1 MFEQLIYKIGLT
13 LIPGIGDI
21 VGKKLVAWC
30 GGPEAVFLE
39 KKKALLKIPGVGLQ
53 TIENIVNQ
61 QVLKRAEEEIRF
73 IEKHKIQPLFYLDR
87 DYPKRLQHCPDSPML
102 LYYRGTVSLNHQ
114 KVIGI
119 VGTRNATEYGKHFC
133 EQLVENLLDDDVLIV
148 SGLAYGID
156 TCAHRASLKNGIPTI
171 GVLGHGLDRIY
182 PAVNRSLAQRMLD
195 HGGLLTEFKSQ
206 TNPDRENFPK
216 RNRIVAGMIDAL
228 IVVESAK
235 KGGALITADIA
246 NSYSRDVFAVPGR
259 VGDPY
264 SEGCNFLI
272 RTNRA
277 AMIEDVQNLRY
288 IMGWDRKEK
297 ITSAQTRLFRDF
309 SADEQILID
318 LFKDQKE
325 CDIDDMM
332 LKSGFPA
339 SKLAVLLLNLEF
351 DGVLVALPGKRYKI
365 N

>member
-1 MFEQLIYKIGLT
+1 MYEQLIYKIGLT

-87 DYPKRLQHCPDSPML
+87 DYPKRLQHCADSPML
-102 LYYRGTVSLNHQ
+102 LYYRGSVSLNHQ
-114 KVIGI
+114 RVIGI

-133 EQLVENLLDDDVLIV
+133 EQLVENMLEDDVLIV

-195 HGGLLTEFKSQ
+195 HGGLLTEFMSQ

-297 ITSAQTRLFRDF
+297 ISSAQTRLFRDF
-309 SADEQILID
+309 SADEQTLID
-318 LFKDQKE
+318 LFNDKKE

>member
-1 MFEQLIYKIGLT
+1 
-13 LIPGIGDI
+13 
-21 VGKKLVAWC
+21 
-30 GGPEAVFLE
+30 
-39 KKKALLKIPGVGLQ
+39 
-53 TIENIVNQ
+53 
-61 QVLKRAEEEIRF
+61 
-73 IEKHKIQPLFYLDR
+73 
-87 DYPKRLQHCPDSPML
+87 
-102 LYYRGTVSLNHQ
+102 
-114 KVIGI
+114 VIGI

-133 EQLVENLLDDDVLIV
+133 EQLVENMLEDDVLIV

-195 HGGLLTEFKSQ
+195 HGGLLTEFMSQ

-297 ITSAQTRLFRDF
+297 ISSAQTRLFRDF
-309 SADEQILID
+309 SADEQTLID
-318 LFKDQKE
+318 LFNDKKE